1 MTEHTDILVSGGG
14 LAGLV
19 TAAVFGQAGFTVRLV
34 DPTQPVTEAEADG
47 SDLRSTAFLRPARD
61 LLERIGLW
69 DGLAPKATALSVLEA
84 IDTTGWPPVIRE
96 TRAFRSD
103 ELGDAPFGWNLMNW
117 LTKRELLAFID
128 GQPNVTLSYG
138 TGFAGML
145 QRTSGVIAKLSDGTR
160 VNAKLV
166 IGADGR
172 DSPVRAAAGIGE
184 TTWRYGQKALAFTVT
199 HDRAHENIST
209 EIYNQG
215 GAFTLVPLPDQDR
228 QPASAVVWMND
239 GARAAELVKLSPV
252 ELSEAATLRS
262 CAHLGRLRVASGVR
276 VWPVV
281 TRVADRLTAERTALV
296 AEAAHVLPPIGA
308 QGLNTSLH
316 DVAAL
321 LDLAEANRDDPGRAP
336 VLKAYAKERERDI
349 AIRARVIDA
358 FNRICRSGEAPI
370 QALRSLGLRGVYDV
384 APIRRSVM
392 RAGLGSR

>member
-239 GARAAELVKLSPV
+239 GARAAELAKLSPV
-252 ELSEAATLRS
+252 ELSEEATLRS